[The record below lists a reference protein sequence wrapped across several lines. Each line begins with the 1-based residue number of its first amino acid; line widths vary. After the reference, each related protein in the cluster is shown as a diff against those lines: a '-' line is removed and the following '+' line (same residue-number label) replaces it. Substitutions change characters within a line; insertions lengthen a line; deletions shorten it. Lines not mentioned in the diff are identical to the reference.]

1 MLASTLGLAADGPA
15 TKSKQSAKKKATPV
29 ADELRQFKDQLAQ
42 QQSQMKQQQDQINQ
56 LQQQLQ
62 ESKTELQQKTEQLQG
77 SVQQASQQA
86 SAAQEAA
93 STLNSSVSELKT
105 NNASF
110 VQSLQDTQ
118 KKVSG
123 LENPLAIH
131 YKGITITPGG
141 FASADFLVRSR
152 NENADVSSSYTG
164 LPFGGVAN
172 SKLSEFRLSGRSS
185 RLSLLAEGKAGD
197 SKLTGYWELDFLG
210 QAPTANQLQSN
221 SFTPRIRQAWGQVDF
236 KNGFTVTA
244 GQTWSL
250 ITTDRQ
256 GIATRAEFIPSTIES
271 SYVVGY
277 NYARQASVRLT
288 DKFNKK
294 VAVAFEVANP
304 ETAQPVGSN
313 LPSPLF
319 GFNNSENALS
329 PNGSTLNNLAGSCTV
344 PTGITV
350 NGTVV
355 TAANQSSFACNPS
368 ASAIINGLSTNLS
381 PDLIAKAAFDPGW
394 GHYEIKALARFF
406 RDRYNGHNLTT
417 EGGGIGA
424 AAILP
429 VVAKKADFI
438 FEGLAGRGIGRYAAS
453 NSPDVTLNP
462 TGHIIPLKTL
472 HAMGGLE
479 LHPTPK
485 LDVYFYGGDEYYGRS
500 AYKTSATKATGYGSP
515 LVNNVNC
522 GEDYIPSGTCTGQ
535 NKNLWDATA
544 GLWYRFY
551 KGSFGTFQWGA
562 QFEHLERST
571 WSGIL
576 GTGVPAGG
584 AAPKGLD
591 NVAMSSFRFILP

>member
-15 TKSKQSAKKKATPV
+15 TKPKQAVKKKAAPLSE
-29 ADELRQFKDQLAQ
+29 ELRRFQEQLQQ
-42 QQSQMKQQQDQINQ
+42 QQSQLKQQQDQINQ

-86 SAAQEAA
+86 TAAQEAA
-93 STLNSSVSELKT
+93 STLNGSVSDLKT
-105 NNASF
+105 SNAGF
-110 VQSLQDTQ
+110 VQTLQDTQ
-118 KKVSG
+118 KRISG

-131 YKGITITPGG
+131 YKGITLTPGG
-141 FASADFLVRSR
+141 FASADFIERSR
-152 NENADVSSSYTG
+152 NENADVSSSYTS
-164 LPFGGVAN
+164 LPFGGLAN
-172 SKLSEFRLSGRSS
+172 SKLSEFRLSARSS
-185 RLSLLAEGKAGD
+185 RLFLLAEGKAGD
-197 SKLTGYWELDFLG
+197 ARLTGYWELDFLG

-256 GIATRAEFIPSTIES
+256 GIATRSEFIPSTIES

-288 DKFNKK
+288 EKFDKK
-294 VAVAFEVANP
+294 VTAAFEVANP

-355 TAANQSSFACNPS
+355 TSSNLSSYACNPS
-368 ASAIINGLSTNLS
+368 PSAIINGFSTNLS
-381 PDLIAKAAFDPGW
+381 PDLIGKIALDPGW
-394 GHYEIKALARFF
+394 GHYEIKALGRFF

-429 VVAKKADFI
+429 LVAKKADFI

-453 NSPDVTLNP
+453 NSPDVTINP
-462 TGHIIPLKTL
+462 SGHIIPLKAVQAL
-472 HAMGGLE
+472 GGLE

-485 LDVYFYGGDEYYGRS
+485 LDVFLYGGDEYYGRS
-500 AYKTSATKATGYGSP
+500 AYSTSSSKAVGYGSP

-551 KGSFGTFQWGA
+551 KGAFGTFQWGA
-562 QFEHLERST
+562 QYEYLERST
-571 WSGIL
+571 WSGAL

-584 AAPKGLD
+584 LAPKGLD
-591 NVAMSSFRFILP
+591 SVAMSSFRFVLP